1 MATAMDDI
9 TELTFEQIATGLR
22 AWAHG
27 LYVVEAA
34 VEVLL
39 AHRAWLRRVD
49 FRRAALWISDDNPAY
64 IGVDWTNAARFA
76 GRAPA
81 SGSEIAMLRVAVGLA
96 GQEVPESLGD
106 LLSGLDQANIAIV
119 LDAVAHA
126 AGWHER
132 GTVAF
137 VTGGFASVAPA

>member
-9 TELTFEQIATGLR
+9 TELTFEQVATGLR

-27 LYVVEAA
+27 LYTVEAA

-39 AHRAWLRRVD
+39 AHRAWLRRMD
-49 FRRAALWISDDNPAY
+49 FRRAALWISDDGPAY

-76 GRAPA
+76 GRAP
-81 SGSEIAMLRVAVGLA
+81 GNGGEIAMLRVAVDLA
-96 GQEVPESLGD
+96 GQVFHESLGD
-106 LLSGLDQANIAIV
+106 LLTGLDQANIAIV

-132 GTVAF
+132 GVVVL
-137 VTGGFASVAPA
+137 VTGGFT